1 MTWPPWLCMSI
12 GIFAWNHSIHFMYIH
27 TCTVMYMYSHV
38 HVQVAVSCTHT
49 AKWDRQQWNRM
60 QFPKPVEE
68 LQSDVLPE
76 MPLAPP
82 ESDNGSD
89 SEMEQERDTLVSL
102 SGSSGS
108 SCQAHLAG
116 YQRYCGGSCAI
127 FRAPNMGVRVLAVGS
142 CA

>member
-1 MTWPPWLCMSI
+1 
-12 GIFAWNHSIHFMYIH
+12 
-27 TCTVMYMYSHV
+27 
-38 HVQVAVSCTHT
+38 
-49 AKWDRQQWNRM
+49 M

-108 SCQAHLAG
+108 SCQAQLAG
-116 YQRYCGGSCAI
+116 YHRYCGGSCAI
-127 FRAPNMGVRVLAVGS
+127 FRAPNMGVRVLEVGS